1 MLRYGEASSVFSPN
15 IKFALMIFI
24 IYYPSIDGI
33 IDEYSK
39 LLKVIEDYFKVNQVT
54 LSATDILPFTS
65 NSIII

>member
-1 MLRYGEASSVFSPN
+1 MLQYGEGIGCFSLN
-15 IKFALMIFI
+15 NKFSLMNFFI
-24 IYYPSIDGI
+24 YPSIDKM

>member
-1 MLRYGEASSVFSPN
+1 
-15 IKFALMIFI
+15 MIE
-24 IYYPSIDGI
+24 
-33 IDEYSK
+33 EYSE